1 MMRDLIRRI
10 LCEQM
15 EDKKP
20 RRPFGT
26 TEDFIR
32 RAKDVHG
39 DTYYYDKTN
48 YVRNNEKVVI
58 TCPQHG
64 DFTQLPSDH
73 LSGKGCSVCGLEKRR
88 QSRRKTNDDFISKA
102 KEVHGDKYNYDKTN
116 YEYSN
121 QKVIITCPIHGD
133 FPQIANDHLS
143 GKGCFKCRESKG
155 EKYVNE
161 LLTNNNIEF
170 TPQYTFKDCSSISER
185 GFCTP
190 LPFDFYL
197 PEYNTCIEYDGKG
210 HFEPVF
216 GVKSFEST
224 QRTDK
229 LKTDYCQKNGIKL
242 IRIPYTIN
250 LKNVE
255 DYIKSELGI

>member
-1 MMRDLIRRI
+1 MRDLIRGI
-10 LCEQM
+10 LHEHINEQLNKTD
-15 EDKKP
+15 EFKK
-20 RRPFGT
+20 
-26 TEDFIR
+26 
-32 RAKDVHG
+32 RASEIHND
-39 DTYYYDKTN
+39 YYDYSKVD
-48 YVRNNEKVVI
+48 YVTGHDKVTI
-58 TCPQHG
+58 TCPKHG
-64 DFTQLPSDH
+64 DFKQAPYDH
-73 LSGKGCSVCGLEKRR
+73 LKGSGCSKCGKEKSIRG
-88 QSRRKTNDDFISKA
+88 RRKTNDDFISKA
-102 KEVHGDKYNYDKTN
+102 KDVHGDKYNYDKAN

-121 QKVIITCPIHGD
+121 QKVTITCPLHGD
-133 FPQIANDHLS
+133 FTQTPNDHLS
-143 GKGCFKCRESKG
+143 GRGCPKCRESKG

-170 TPQYTFKDCSSISER
+170 EPQHTFKDCSSMSQR
-185 GFCTP
+185 GFCTE

-229 LKTDYCQKNGIKL
+229 LKTEYCEQNGIKL
-242 IRIPYTIN
+242 IRIPYTMN

-255 DYIKSELGI
+255 DYIKSKLGI